1 MMSGAS
7 TSTSTVDSVFL
18 FIAGVGLFFLVL
30 ITFLMIYFIF
40 KYNKKRHRKPE
51 DIHGNTLLEVVW
63 TVIPTV
69 LVLIMFYLG
78 WKGFE
83 FMREVPDDAMTVKV
97 TARMWSWM
105 FDYGNGLQTDTLYV
119 PVNRPVKLE
128 LQSLDVIH
136 SFFIPA
142 FRIKEDA
149 VPGLSTHLWFEAR
162 EAGDYDVLCAEYCG
176 LRHAYM
182 LTKVKA
188 LPAAEFDYWIT
199 EAASAI
205 QPADSGSASP
215 VAEESPGNSIAG
227 ERLIRLR
234 GCVACHSTDGSKI
247 IGPSFKGLFGSTR
260 RVVVNGEE
268 KEVVADEEYLRRSIL
283 KPGQEVVEGFNNLMP
298 SQEGQLTEEE
308 LVAIIQYLKGL

>member
-1 MMSGAS
+1 MSGAS

-18 FIAGVGLFFLVL
+18 FIAGIGLFFLVL

-40 KYNKKRHRKPE
+40 KYNKKRHQKPE
-51 DIHGNTLLEVVW
+51 DIHGSTLLEVVW
-63 TVIPTV
+63 TVIPTI
-69 LVLIMFYLG
+69 LVLLMFYFG

-83 FMREVPDDAMTVKV
+83 FMRKVPDDAMTVKV

-105 FDYGNGLQTDTLYV
+105 FEYENGLQTDTLYV

-149 VPGLSTHLWFEAR
+149 VPGIPTYLWFEAT
-162 EAGDYDVLCAEYCG
+162 ETGDYDVLCAEYCG

-182 LTKVKA
+182 LSKVKA
-188 LPAAEFDYWIT
+188 LPEEEFRSWFALASEEMPKLNAPETTSEGT
-199 EAASAI
+199 EAPVNSAM
-205 QPADSGSASP
+205 
-215 VAEESPGNSIAG
+215 G
-227 ERLIRLR
+227 ERLVRLR
-234 GCVACHSTDGSKI
+234 GCVACHSSDGSTI

-260 RVVVNGEE
+260 RVVSDGEE
-268 KEVVADEEYLRRSIL
+268 KEVMADEAYLRRSIL
-283 KPGQEVVEGFNNLMP
+283 KPGLEVVKGFKNLMP

-308 LVAIIQYLKGL
+308 LAAIIQYLKGL